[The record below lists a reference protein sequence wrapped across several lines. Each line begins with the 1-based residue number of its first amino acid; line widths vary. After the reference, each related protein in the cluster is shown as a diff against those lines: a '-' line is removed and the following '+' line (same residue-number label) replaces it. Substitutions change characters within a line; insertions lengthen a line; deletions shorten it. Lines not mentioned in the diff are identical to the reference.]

1 MKLVYISRGV
11 IIKRAD
17 VNSIGPEKKIQQ
29 QITNLNKLGVKVS
42 QIYPRIYT
50 TNLLL
55 DFLLEKI
62 ITPIKYL
69 NQRKLYDKDTVVYI
83 RREHHHLSYLPLLL
97 SPRLYKVV
105 IETQTIERVEYRSTL
120 SGPLTHI
127 LYSWYNYPNMLLF
140 EKYIKSKADAII
152 SVTNEIDKYNR
163 ALTRNKLQYLT
174 LGNGIDTS
182 QIKIRTF
189 CEFPHQQL
197 HMLFVGY
204 VVPWH
209 GIDRIIL
216 GMSKYNG
223 SRDIYLHI
231 VGEGLELQ
239 NLRKLVSTLHLEPR
253 VIFHGF
259 KSGTDLDA
267 MFDQCHIAIGSL
279 AGFRVN
285 LIELSSL
292 KSREY
297 CARGIPFLMASKD
310 ADFPETWEYIQMVPA
325 DESPIDMKTVIS
337 FAERVMADPNHP
349 QKMRRYAEDHL
360 DWLAKMKVLKEF
372 LETL

>member
-11 IIKRAD
+11 IKTRAD
-17 VNSIGPEKKIQQ
+17 VNPIGPEKKIQQ
-29 QITNLNKLGVKVS
+29 QITNLNKLGVQVS
-42 QIYPRIYT
+42 QIYPQTYT
-50 TNLLL
+50 KNLLL
-55 DFLLEKI
+55 DFILEKF
-62 ITPIKYL
+62 ITPIDYL
-69 NQRKLYDKDTVVYI
+69 IQRKLYDKDTVVYI

-105 IETQTIERVEYRSTL
+105 IETQTIERSEYRSTL

-267 MFDQCHIAIGSL
+267 MFDQCHIAIGGLADFRRGLKEVSL
-279 AGFRVN
+279 
-285 LIELSSL
+285 L
-292 KSREY
+292 KNREY
-297 CARGIPFLMASKD
+297 CARGIPFVLVAKD
-310 ADFPETWEYIQMVPA
+310 IDFPDEWAYTLHVPA
-325 DESPIDMKTVIS
+325 TEDPINMERVIT
-337 FAERVMADPNHP
+337 FVERVMKDPNHP
-349 QKMRRYAEDHL
+349 QEMRKYAEQHL
-360 DWLAKMKVLKEF
+360 DWYPKMKILKEF
-372 LETL
+372 LEKL